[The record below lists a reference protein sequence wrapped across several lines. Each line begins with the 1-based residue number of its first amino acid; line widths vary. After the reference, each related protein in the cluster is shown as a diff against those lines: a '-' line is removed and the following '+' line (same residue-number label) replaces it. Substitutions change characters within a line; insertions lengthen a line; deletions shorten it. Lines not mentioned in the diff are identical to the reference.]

1 MFLTCK
7 MITHHLK
14 IMMKEILIRPLI
26 KNMTYL
32 IIRTK
37 NKKIFKPVNYIR
49 HSNRNKFSLN
59 SNLRKHYD
67 STELRREK
75 LQTIDSKNIFSGKD

>member
-14 IMMKEILIRPLI
+14 IMMKEILIRLLI

-37 NKKIFKPVNYIR
+37 NKKIFKPVNYI
-49 HSNRNKFSLN
+49 SLN

-67 STELRREK
+67 STELRSEK

>member
-14 IMMKEILIRPLI
+14 IMMKEILIRLLI

-49 HSNRNKFSLN
+49 H